1 MARDWPV
8 DDIGWQ
14 AIGYRPPARG
24 ISVEA
29 MPMNLIHR
37 RICSSAKWAD
47 TVEERLTPWLAR
59 HDLGDDVLEI
69 GPGFGATTKVLL
81 DLVPKLTV
89 LEIDPASSELLRAK
103 FGDRAEVV
111 EGSGAEMPFEDGR
124 FSAVVCFTMLHHV
137 PTARLQDAIFAE
149 TARVLRP
156 GGAYCGFDSQLN
168 FRFRLLHIGDTMN
181 VVDAATL
188 PARLGKAGF
197 EQVDVQLRPKELVTF
212 SAVKPG

>member
-1 MARDWPV
+1 
-8 DDIGWQ
+8 
-14 AIGYRPPARG
+14 
-24 ISVEA
+24 

-47 TVEERLTPWLAR
+47 TIDERLTPWLTR
-59 HDLGDDVLEI
+59 FDLGDDVLEI

-81 DLVPKLTV
+81 GVVPRLTV
-89 LEIDPASSELLRAK
+89 LEIDPASTRLLRAK

-111 EGSGAEMPFEDGR
+111 EGSGAEMPFDSGR
-124 FSAVVCFTMLHHV
+124 FSAVTCFTMLHHV

-149 TARVLRP
+149 AARVLRP
-156 GGAYCGFDSQLN
+156 GGTYCGFDGQLN

-188 PARLGKAGF
+188 PARLEKAGF
-197 EQVDVQLRPKELVTF
+197 EQVKVELRPKELVTF